1 MILDG
6 KAVSEKRLELLK
18 EMIEE
23 SGLYPRLATVIVGED
38 PASQMYVRMKHRAC
52 EQVGIGSIGIDLPAD
67 ASTERVL
74 EVVVK
79 LNNDPDINGILVQ
92 LPLPPGVD
100 TGRVINAV
108 APNKDVDGF
117 HPCNIGRLFSGDPL
131 FAPCTPQ
138 GIMTILEE
146 YRIPI
151 AGKHAVVIGRSI
163 DVGRPMAALL
173 LNADAT
179 VTICHSKTG
188 DLKEEARRAD
198 ILVSAVGKAKFV
210 GPDMVKEGAA
220 VIDVGINHDED
231 GKLCGD
237 VDFEAVKDVAGAI
250 TPVPGGVGP
259 MTIATLME
267 NTFKA
272 ARLETCNSI
281 TAW

>member
-6 KAVSEKRLELLK
+6 KALSEKRLELLK
-18 EMIEE
+18 EKIEE
-23 SGLYPRLATVIVGED
+23 SGLYPRLATIIVGED
-38 PASQMYVRMKHRAC
+38 PASKLYVRMKHRAC
-52 EQVGIGSIGIDLPAD
+52 ERVGIGSIGIELPED

-74 EVVVK
+74 EAVSR

-92 LPLPPGVD
+92 LPLPPQVD
-100 TGRVINAV
+100 TTRVINAV
-108 APNKDVDGF
+108 APGKDVDGF
-117 HPCNIGRLFSGDPL
+117 HPCNLGRLLAGYPV

-151 AGKHAVVIGRSI
+151 QGQRAVVVGRSI

-179 VTICHSKTG
+179 VTICHSKTR
-188 DLKEEARRAD
+188 DLADEMRGAD
-198 ILVSAVGKAKFV
+198 ILVSAVGRLKFV
-210 GPDMVKEGAA
+210 KPEMVKVGAT
-220 VIDVGINHDED
+220 VIDVGINYDEQ

-237 VDFEAVKDVAGAI
+237 VDFEAVRERAGAI

-272 ARLETCNSI
+272 ARHAACETSI
-281 TAW
+281 VP

>member
-18 EMIEE
+18 ERIEE

-38 PASQMYVRMKHRAC
+38 PGSQMYVRMKHRAC
-52 EQVGIGSIGIDLPAD
+52 ERVGIGSIGIELPAD

-74 EVVVK
+74 EAVAR

-92 LPLPPGVD
+92 LPLPSQVD
-100 TGRVINAV
+100 TTRVIDAV
-108 APNKDVDGF
+108 APEKDVDGF
-117 HPCNIGRLFSGDPL
+117 HPCNLGRLLAGTPV

-138 GIMTILEE
+138 GVMTILEE
-146 YRIPI
+146 YDIPTE
-151 AGKHAVVIGRSI
+151 GRRAVVVGRSI

-179 VTICHSKTG
+179 VTICHSKTRN
-188 DLKEEARRAD
+188 LEAEMKGAD

-210 GPDMVKEGAA
+210 GPDMVKEGAT
-220 VIDVGINHDED
+220 VIDVGINYDEQ

-237 VDFEAVKDVAGAI
+237 VDFEAVKDRAGAV

-267 NTFKA
+267 NTFRA
-272 ARLETCNSI
+272 AKLRTC
-281 TAW
+281 

>member
-18 EMIEE
+18 EKIEE
-23 SGLYPRLATVIVGED
+23 SGLYPRLATVIVGSD

-52 EQVGIGSIGIDLPAD
+52 ERVGIGSIGIDLPAD

-74 EVVVK
+74 EAVVK

-92 LPLPPGVD
+92 LPLPAGVD
-100 TGRVINAV
+100 TGRVINAI

-117 HPCNIGRLFSGDPL
+117 HPCNVGRLFSGDPL

-188 DLKEEARRAD
+188 DLKEVARRAD
-198 ILVSAVGKAKFV
+198 ILVSAVGKARFV

>member
-18 EMIEE
+18 EEIEE

-52 EQVGIGSIGIDLPAD
+52 ECVGIGSVGIELPED
-67 ASTERVL
+67 ASTEQVL
-74 EVVVK
+74 EAVTR

-92 LPLPPGVD
+92 LPLPSQID
-100 TGRVINAV
+100 TTRVIDAV
-108 APNKDVDGF
+108 APGKDVDGF
-117 HPCNIGRLFSGDPL
+117 HPYNLGRLLAGNPV

-146 YRIPI
+146 YKIPTD
-151 AGKHAVVIGRSI
+151 GRRAVVVGRSI
-163 DVGRPMAALL
+163 DVGRPMAVLL

-179 VTICHSKTG
+179 VTVCHSKTRNLE
-188 DLKEEARRAD
+188 DEMRDAD

-210 GPDMVKEGAA
+210 GPDMVKAGAT
-220 VIDVGINHDED
+220 VIDVGINYDEQ

-237 VDFEAVKDVAGAI
+237 VNFEAVRERAGAI

-267 NTFKA
+267 NTFRA
-272 ARLETCNSI
+272 AKLRTC
-281 TAW
+281 

>member
-6 KAVSEKRLELLK
+6 RKVSEKRLEILK
-18 EMIEE
+18 EKIEE
-23 SGLYPRLATVIVGED
+23 SGLYPRLATIIVGDD
-38 PASQMYVRMKHRAC
+38 PASKLYVRMKHRAC
-52 EQVGIGSIGIDLPAD
+52 ERVGIGSVGIELPGD

-74 EVVVK
+74 EAVNR

-92 LPLPPGVD
+92 LPLPSQVD
-100 TGRVINAV
+100 TTRVIDAV
-108 APNKDVDGF
+108 APGKDVDGF
-117 HPCNIGRLFSGDPL
+117 HPYNLGRLLSGTPV

-138 GIMTILEE
+138 GIMTILDE
-146 YRIPI
+146 YGIPI
-151 AGKHAVVIGRSI
+151 RGQRAVVVGRSI

-179 VTICHSKTG
+179 VTICHSKTQ
-188 DLKEEARRAD
+188 DIEDEMRRAD
-198 ILVSAVGKAKFV
+198 ILVSAVGRLKFV
-210 GPDMVKEGAA
+210 KPEMVKEGAT
-220 VIDVGINHDED
+220 VIDVGINYDEQ

-237 VDFEAVKDVAGAI
+237 VDFETVKERAGAI

-272 ARLETCNSI
+272 AKLRTCCNN
-281 TAW
+281 TAQ

>member
-18 EMIEE
+18 EEIEE
-23 SGLYPRLATVIVGED
+23 SGLYPRLATVIVGSD

-74 EVVVK
+74 EAVVK

-92 LPLPPGVD
+92 LPLPAGVD

-188 DLKEEARRAD
+188 DLKEVARRAD